1 MWKMGILDGLLGDET
16 VEPPEDETEKR
27 RLEHERR
34 KLKRKVKRLEKRLDD
49 THCATCA
56 QSPVDQE
63 RLAMS
68 RQLKDLRDR
77 LDHVERRLD
86 AAS

>member
-1 MWKMGILDGLLGDET
+1 MGILDGLLGDDS
-16 VEPPEDETEKR
+16 VEPPSDETEKR

-34 KLKRKVKRLEKRLDD
+34 KLKRKVKRLERKLDE

-56 QSPVDQE
+56 QSPVDEQ

-68 RQLKDLRDR
+68 RQLKDLRSR
-77 LDHVERRLD
+77 LDHIERRLE